1 MTQQDAIQPAESCA
15 DPSDLATKHADFF
28 TDQAD
33 FFTDQAMQAQTLV
46 ASAHQVAPRDDGE
59 CACGCGR
66 EVNPARL
73 ALGYGLAIECAEAKG
88 PKRR

>member
-1 MTQQDAIQPAESCA
+1 MTQQDTIQPAESCA

-28 TDQAD
+28 TDQA
-33 FFTDQAMQAQTLV
+33 MQAQRLA